1 MTETVTKKIHC
12 RLTHEGTLFTVS
24 EDEIESGTSLDD
36 PWDGETPYRDF
47 CIDVTAA
54 TPTSGPCPPT
64 VAEVVVPDD
73 VGEVTDTHVT
83 ATAA

>member
-24 EDEIESGTSLDD
+24 EDEIEAGTSLDD

-47 CIDVTAA
+47 
-54 TPTSGPCPPT
+54 
-64 VAEVVVPDD
+64 
-73 VGEVTDTHVT
+73 
-83 ATAA
+83 